1 MKRILLLSIF
11 SLSMCGEIN
20 SNNNSNPFSVLGVA
34 PWTSWEHI
42 RSIYSSKK
50 QDFEETKL
58 TDSEWN
64 EINKA
69 YSNIKSIRGIEDDNA
84 KDSKI
89 LNFLRVL
96 SDTLFECFLAT
107 LKLIVCH
114 YVIYYFYAIYDHILP
129 SLLITFI
136 FKTFCEKMFPHYIT
150 SDIRLYVLCTLVF
163 FVTAMKKDII
173 FKKNRF

>member
-1 MKRILLLSIF
+1 MKGILLLSII

-20 SNNNSNPFSVLGVA
+20 SNNNTNPFSVLGVA
-34 PWTSWEHI
+34 PWTSWENI
-42 RSIYSSKK
+42 RSIYLSKE
-50 QDFEETKL
+50 QDNNKKKL
-58 TDSEWN
+58 SDKDFN
-64 EINKA
+64 EIRDA
-69 YSNIKSIRGIEDDNA
+69 YNNIKSKRGIEDENA
-84 KDSKI
+84 KDSKV
-89 LNFLRVL
+89 LNFLKVL

-114 YVIYYFYAIYDHILP
+114 FVIYYFYVIYDHILP

-163 FVTAMKKDII
+163 FITAMKKDII